1 MGSLESLEPEE
12 RVLGLLDLSEIQ
24 EGLEDRMLLEQD
36 EIEKLEKI
44 AKRMR
49 YECFKM
55 MAKAKAG
62 HVGGSLS
69 IIEILT
75 VLYFRLMS
83 RELDKFVLSKG
94 HASPALYPILAELG
108 YFPKEWL
115 EHFCE
120 DGWPLTRH
128 AHRLS
133 VPGIEVSAGAL
144 GQGFSMAI
152 GMALEKKIL
161 KESGIV
167 YCLLGDGE
175 CMEGQVYEAALFARA
190 QKLDNLVAIVD
201 DNRIT
206 LDDFRSKIM
215 ADMDL
220 NKIWGGCQWKVFNC
234 NGHSIPELISVF
246 KKCNCVN
253 DTPKAIIAHTIKG
266 KCGVPEIENNPKW
279 HHWNKKAPRKLI
291 EDTLEKL
298 KKEAED
304 E

>member
-1 MGSLESLEPEE
+1 MGGLEAEE
-12 RVLGLLDLSEIQ
+12 NVLSFLDLSQ
-24 EGLEDRMLLEQD
+24 KGLEGEVVLEQN
-36 EIEKLEKI
+36 EIEKLERV
-44 AKRMR
+44 ARRMR

-62 HVGGSLS
+62 HAGGSLS

-75 VLYFRLMS
+75 VLYFKVMNER
-83 RELDKFVLSKG
+83 DKFVLSKG
-94 HASPALYPILAELG
+94 HASPALYPILAELD

-133 VPGIEVSAGAL
+133 VPGVEVSAGAL
-144 GQGFSMAI
+144 GQGFSMAV

-161 KESGIV
+161 KESGVI

-190 QKLDNLVAIVD
+190 QKLGNLVAIID
-201 DNRIT
+201 NNRIT

-220 NKIWGGCQWKVFNC
+220 NKIWKGYQWEVFNC
-234 NGHSIPELISVF
+234 NGHSIPELVSVF
-246 KKCNCVN
+246 KKCNSIN
-253 DTPKAIIAHTIKG
+253 DTPKVIIAHTIKG
-266 KCGVPEIENNPKW
+266 KCGIPEIENNPKW
-279 HHWNKKAPRKLI
+279 HHWYKGASSELVSRV
-291 EDTLEKL
+291 LENL

>member
-1 MGSLESLEPEE
+1 MGLEAEE
-12 RVLGLLDLSEIQ
+12 RVLGFLDLSEIQ
-24 EGLEDRMLLEQD
+24 KPQDEVVLEQG

-75 VLYFRLMS
+75 VLYFKVMNR
-83 RELDKFVLSKG
+83 RDKFVLSKG

-108 YFPKEWL
+108 YFSKEWL

-133 VPGIEVSAGAL
+133 VPGVEVSAGAL
-144 GQGFSMAI
+144 GQGFSMAV

-161 KESGIV
+161 KESGVI

-190 QKLDNLVAIVD
+190 QKLGNLVAIVD

-220 NKIWGGCQWKVFNC
+220 NKIWKGYQWEVLDC
-234 NGHSIPELISVF
+234 NGHSIPEVISAF

-253 DTPKAIIAHTIKG
+253 DTPKVIIAHTVKG
-266 KCGVPEIENNPKW
+266 KCGIPEMENNPKW
-279 HHWNKKAPRKLI
+279 HHWYKGASLELVNRVLENLRK
-291 EDTLEKL
+291 EV
-298 KKEAED
+298 ED